1 VPVRCILIIRS
12 SVERSLEPPKEP
24 ARILPRGVKM
34 SAVDDAAGV
43 QKQPADHKA
52 RSSFL
57 IEELFEQVPEAIV
70 VFDKASRAVR
80 VNREFVRTFGYRQ
93 DEIIGKAV
101 SSLIVPEELQI
112 EAERIADS
120 IAQRQTVS
128 IETVR
133 IRKDGRRIH
142 VSMLGVPLDLSDRTI
157 FGCSI
162 YREITEHKVAE
173 DLRADKADRLR
184 LLLDVTNQVVS
195 NLQLDDLLR
204 AITASVRSVMQCD
217 LVGVF
222 LAEPEMNRLETF
234 VLDFPGSKGL
244 ISEEQ
249 RFTSMEG
256 SLGGLVFRTGKP
268 WAGNAADVLQLGLTN
283 EAAIPEGLKT
293 GCVLPLVSR
302 NRVLGVL
309 GLGRREDSA
318 FSQVDVDFLG
328 QVANQIALA
337 VENALA
343 YREIHQLKEQLSKEK
358 VYLQDEI
365 RSEMNFA
372 QIIGSSASLRKAL
385 KRLESVAPT
394 DSTVLIYGE
403 TGTGKEL
410 IARAVHDLS
419 PRKSKAFVKLN
430 CAAIPTGLL
439 ESELF
444 GHEKGAFTGAIA
456 QRIGRFEVANGRTI
470 FLDEIG
476 DIPLE
481 LQTIAPC
488 AAGEGVRAAGK
499 LAHAPDRCATDCRNK
514 P

>member
-1 VPVRCILIIRS
+1 MS
-12 SVERSLEPPKEP
+12 S
-24 ARILPRGVKM
+24 
-34 SAVDDAAGV
+34 VDDAAGV
-43 QKQPADHKA
+43 QKELADRKT
-52 RSSFL
+52 RPSLL
-57 IEELFEQVPEAIV
+57 IEELFDQVPEAIV
-70 VFDKASRAVR
+70 VFDKASCVLR
-80 VNREFVRTFGYRQ
+80 VNREFVRLFGYRQ
-93 DEIIGKAV
+93 EEIIGKAV
-101 SSLIVPEELQI
+101 SSIIIPKELQV
-112 EAERIADS
+112 EAEHIADL
-120 IAQRQTVS
+120 IAQGQTVS

-133 IRKDGRRIH
+133 IRADGKRIH
-142 VSMLGVPLDLSDRTI
+142 VSMLTTPLDLSDEAV

-162 YREITEHKVAE
+162 YRDNSEHKIVGE
-173 DLRADKADRLR
+173 VHADKAGRLQ

-204 AITASVRSVMQCD
+204 AISASVRSVMQCD

-222 LAEPEMNRLETF
+222 LAEPAMNRLETF

-244 ISEEQ
+244 ISEE

-268 WAGNAADVLQLGLTN
+268 WTGNASDVLQLALTN

-309 GLGRREDSA
+309 GLGRREESP
-318 FSQVDVDFLG
+318 FTQVDVDFLG

-365 RSEMNFA
+365 RSGMNFV
-372 QIIGSSASLRKAL
+372 QIIGISASLRKTL

-410 IARAVHDLS
+410 IARAIHDLS
-419 PRKSKAFVKLN
+419 PRRAKAFVKLN

-444 GHEKGAFTGAIA
+444 GHEKGAFTGAVA
-456 QRIGRFEVANGRTI
+456 QRIGRFEVANGGTI

-476 DIPLE
+476 EIPLE
-481 LQTIAPC
+481 LQT
-488 AAGEGVRAAGK
+488 K
-499 LAHAPDRCATDCRNK
+499 LLRVLQEREFERLGSFRSATSRLSTG
-514 P
+514 PVEIITARSITFWSSRMFPGQ